1 MNSEAVTRPNL
12 RIECRSRHAPGGSD
26 IYFCAHPTAPGD
38 AAANAAAAWSA
49 LAEVLD
55 DHGAALLQE
64 RVFVAPSA
72 EPAARA
78 ACSRALRRRDDGVGP
93 TWLNV
98 DAGDTGGFAGLIA
111 HAVSGDSRVETL
123 RCGGRPAGRRWTLG
137 GYVCVIGAG
146 LEQRADDPATAARGV
161 FAAADELLAA
171 AGVGWANVTRT
182 WFWLRD
188 ILGWYGDFNRVRNE
202 FFRARGL
209 LREDGA
215 HQLPASTGVGAA
227 PAGGAPLAM
236 DFLAENGPAAV
247 VRRLRSPRQNAASA
261 YGSAFSR
268 AVESATPYGR
278 RVYVSGTASIGADGR
293 TLHADDA
300 RAQIAET
307 LRCVRAVLA
316 EAGAAENDVAQAL
329 VYCRTPEVER
339 LFRAEF
345 AETPFHG
352 PVLRADICRDDLLF
366 EVECVAIVP

>member
-1 MNSEAVTRPNL
+1 MNAAAVTRPSL
-12 RIECRSRHAPGGSD
+12 RIECRSRHALNGSD
-26 IYFCAHPTAPGD
+26 IYFTAYPTASGD
-38 AAANAAAAWSA
+38 GEVNAAAAWTA

-55 DHGAALLQE
+55 DNGAALLQE
-64 RVFVAPSA
+64 RVFVASSA
-72 EPAARA
+72 EAAARA
-78 ACSRALRRRDDGVGP
+78 ARSRALRGRDDGVGP

-98 DAGDTGGFAGLIA
+98 PAGDTGGFAGLIA

-123 RCGGRPAGRRWTLG
+123 RRRGRPAGRRWTLG

-146 LEQRADDPATAARGV
+146 LEQRADDPATAAGGV

-171 AGVGWANVTRT
+171 AGVGWGNVTRT
-182 WFWLRD
+182 WFWLRG

-209 LREDGA
+209 LRKHGT
-215 HQLPASTGVGAA
+215 HQLPASTGVGVA
-227 PAGGAPLAM
+227 PAGGAPVAM
-236 DFLAENGPAAV
+236 DFFAETGAAV

-268 AVESATPYGR
+268 AVESATPFGR

-293 TLHADDA
+293 TLYADDA

-307 LRCVRAVLA
+307 LRCVRAVLVA
-316 EAGAAENDVAQAL
+316 AGATENDVAQAL
-329 VYCRTPEVER
+329 VYCRTAEVER